1 MDFYTYQTEA
11 IKTASPCGFDIRN
24 AALGL
29 CGEAGEFADLV
40 KKFVYQNHD
49 LDTEHLKRELG
60 DIMWYMALAATI
72 LGCDL
77 NEIAETN
84 IAKLRARYPS
94 GHFEAQKSKVRKE
107 GDI

>member
-1 MDFYTYQTEA
+1 MDFNTYQTEA
-11 IKTASPCGFDIRN
+11 AKTVSENGFDLRN

-40 KKFVYQNHD
+40 KKFTYQGHD
-49 LDTEHLKRELG
+49 LDKDHLKRELG

-72 LGCDL
+72 IGCDL
-77 NEIAETN
+77 EDIAETN
-84 IAKLRARYPS
+84 IIKLRARYPK
-94 GHFEAQKSKVRKE
+94 GHFESQNSKVRKD

>member
-1 MDFYTYQTEA
+1 MDFNTYQTEA
-11 IKTASPCGFDIRN
+11 AKTVSENGFDLRN

-40 KKFVYQNHD
+40 KKFTYQGHD
-49 LDTEHLKRELG
+49 LDKEHLKRELG

-72 LGCDL
+72 IDCDL
-77 NEIAETN
+77 EDVAETN
-84 IAKLRARYPS
+84 IAKLRARYPK
-94 GHFEAQKSKVRKE
+94 GHFEDQNSKVRKE

>member
-1 MDFYTYQTEA
+1 MDFNTYQTEA
-11 IKTASPCGFDIRN
+11 AKTVSENGFDLRN

-40 KKFVYQNHD
+40 KKFTYQGHD
-49 LDTEHLKRELG
+49 FDKEHLKRELG

-72 LGCDL
+72 IGCDL
-77 NEIAETN
+77 EDVAETN
-84 IAKLRARYPS
+84 IAKLRTRYPK
-94 GHFEAQKSKVRKE
+94 GRFESQNSKVRKE

>member
-1 MDFYTYQTEA
+1 MDFNTYQTEA
-11 IKTASPCGFDIRN
+11 AKTVSENGFDLRN

-40 KKFVYQNHD
+40 KKFSYQGHD
-49 LDTEHLKRELG
+49 LDKEHLKRELG

-72 LGCDL
+72 IGCDL
-77 NEIAETN
+77 EDVAETN
-84 IAKLRARYPS
+84 ITKLRARYPK
-94 GHFEAQKSKVRKE
+94 GHFESQNSKVRKE

>member
-1 MDFYTYQTEA
+1 MNFNTYQTEA
-11 IKTASPCGFDIRN
+11 AKTVSENGFDLRN

-40 KKFVYQNHD
+40 KKFTYQGHD
-49 LDTEHLKRELG
+49 LDKEHLKRELG

-72 LGCDL
+72 IDCDL
-77 NEIAETN
+77 EDVAETN
-84 IAKLRARYPS
+84 IAKLSARYPK
-94 GHFEAQKSKVRKE
+94 GHFEAQNSKVRKE